1 MTKDFMIKEVSER
14 ATDIMNANL
23 DETKYKITKKEV
35 EAVIKAY
42 VDCIFDNL
50 ADNKTEKIPLPGVG
64 SFSVKH
70 VAEKSGVAAL
80 AGGKAWSVPEHDEI
94 KFSITK
100 SVKTLA

>member
-1 MTKDFMIKEVSER
+1 MKKDIMIKEVSER
-14 ATDIMNANL
+14 ATDIMNADL
-23 DETKYKITKKEV
+23 EEAKYKITKKET
-35 EAVIKAY
+35 EAILRAFTE
-42 VDCIFDNL
+42 CIFDNL
-50 ADNKTEKIPLPGVG
+50 AGNKTEKIPLPGVG

-94 KFSITK
+94 KFSISK

>member
-1 MTKDFMIKEVSER
+1 MKKNFMIKEVAER
-14 ATDIMNANL
+14 ATDIIAT
-23 DETKYKITKKEV
+23 EGKKFTKKEV

-42 VDCIFDNL
+42 VDCVFDNL